1 MAVHRAPQASG
12 RQRRLLFIVP
22 PVIIL
27 LALLALVFLGD
38 LAEVDPEL
46 DADLCPIATADISQR
61 AVFLVDLTKPLDD
74 ARLPGAVLHDVTMEL
89 EANAELR
96 VLSLGADAGAPRDF
110 VARLCKPYANADL
123 AFSGAKDSAATRRDC
138 TDMAAQVPPPVRANA
153 ERFCE
158 QRAAVA
164 ERLAQTAAARS
175 NLSTVHNAHLIEA
188 LEETNLEFAESP
200 GRHALYVFSDMMQH
214 ADWYS
219 QPELGWEGWS
229 FGEFEARRGEQ
240 DALVGARPP
249 HLPGMSVTLFYA
261 PREGMTDRPRVKN
274 IHKEFWRR
282 YFAGV
287 VGPTFRDQPLQS
299 AYAVA
304 LSRAGAAA
312 QEERLKQEEARRQL
326 QEIERTRQ
334 ALEAARESDA
344 SPDQAP
350 ERAAEPGA
358 GPTPQ
363 PPPDPPPQSQE
374 APAAQPA
381 AAADAPEKP
390 PTLETEAAGPE
401 TEPATPEA
409 EAEVAVS
416 EPEASTA
423 ETEAAMSEIDPAA
436 PDESAAQV
444 NPPTEQVA
452 APAQS
457 VPTPAETQPP
467 GDATPA
473 TAETPPPAGD
483 DADGE
488 PAPVACSVALRPE
501 FQNVD
506 IYPRG
511 GRVNYGK
518 ATIVVRYTINESGST
533 ENVVVVEEESTA
545 QRPTWRGLF
554 EREAVMLVERY
565 RFDFDDV
572 ETGCERRR
580 EVTTRFT
587 FEY

>member
-12 RQRRLLFIVP
+12 KQRRMLFIIP

-61 AVFLVDLTKPLDD
+61 AVFLVDLTKPLND
-74 ARLPGAVLHDVTMEL
+74 ARLPGAVLRDVTMEL

-123 AFSGAKDSAATRRDC
+123 AFSGAKDSAATHRDC
-138 TDMAAQVPPPVRANA
+138 TDMAAQVPQPVRANA

-175 NLSTVHNAHLIEA
+175 NLSTVYNAHLIEA

-229 FGEFEARRGEQ
+229 FGEFEALRGEQ

-312 QEERLKQEEARRQL
+312 QDERLKQEEARRQL

-358 GPTPQ
+358 GPTSQ
-363 PPPDPPPQSQE
+363 PPPDPPPQPQE
-374 APAAQPA
+374 APAAQTA
-381 AAADAPEKP
+381 AAADAPEEP
-390 PTLETEAAGPE
+390 STLETEAAGPE
-401 TEPATPEA
+401 TEA
-409 EAEVAVS
+409 AV
-416 EPEASTA
+416 
-423 ETEAAMSEIDPAA
+423 SEIDPAA

-452 APAQS
+452 APAQRL
-457 VPTPAETQPP
+457 PTGAEDMPA
-467 GDATPA
+467 GDATAA
-473 TAETPPPAGD
+473 TAETPPPAGN
-483 DADGE
+483 DADGQ
-488 PAPVACSVALRPE
+488 PAPVACSVVLRPE

-511 GRVNYGK
+511 GRVNYGS
-518 ATIVVRYTINESGST
+518 AMMVIRYTVNEEGQT
-533 ENVVVVEEESTA
+533 ESIVVVEEESTA
-545 QRPTWRGLF
+545 QRETWRGLF
-554 EREAVMLVERY
+554 ERAAVELVERY

-587 FEY
+587 FVF

>member
-123 AFSGAKDSAATRRDC
+123 AFTGAKDSAATRRDC

-164 ERLAQTAAARS
+164 ERLEQLAASRS
-175 NLSTVHNAHLIEA
+175 NTSAVRNAYLIEA

-200 GRHALYVFSDMMQH
+200 GAHALHVFSDMMQH

-261 PREGMTDRPRVKN
+261 PREGMTDRLRVKN

-282 YFAGV
+282 YFAGT

-304 LSRAGAAA
+304 PPSRSGADSA
-312 QEERLKQEEARRQL
+312 QEERLKQEEARREL
-326 QEIERTRQ
+326 QEIEAARE
-334 ALEAARESDA
+334 ALEAARESDQPPA
-344 SPDQAP
+344 QAPDQ
-350 ERAAEPGA
+350 AEPGA
-358 GPTPQ
+358 GPTPRA
-363 PPPDPPPQSQE
+363 PPPDPPPQEQE
-374 APAAQPA
+374 APAAQTAPA
-381 AAADAPEKP
+381 
-390 PTLETEAAGPE
+390 
-401 TEPATPEA
+401 EPATPEPEAATAEAEAATPEPEAAAAEA

-416 EPEASTA
+416 VPEEVA
-423 ETEAAMSEIDPAA
+423 AA
-436 PDESAAQV
+436 PGESAAQV
-444 NPPTEQVA
+444 NPPTEQAA
-452 APAQS
+452 APAEAAHRA
-457 VPTPAETQPP
+457 PETQPA
-467 GDATPA
+467 GDATMDA
-473 TAETPPPAGD
+473 AETPPPAGD
-483 DADGE
+483 DADGQPE
-488 PAPVACSVALRPE
+488 VATCSVALRAE

-506 IYPRG
+506 VYPGG
-511 GRVNYGK
+511 GRVNYGT
-518 ATIVVRYTINESGST
+518 AMILVRYTINEAGFT
-533 ENVVVVEEESTA
+533 ENVVVVEEESTV
-545 QRPTWRGLF
+545 QSERYRGLF
-554 EREAVMLVERY
+554 ERATVMLVEQY

-580 EVTTRFT
+580 EMTTRLGFV
-587 FEY
+587 Y